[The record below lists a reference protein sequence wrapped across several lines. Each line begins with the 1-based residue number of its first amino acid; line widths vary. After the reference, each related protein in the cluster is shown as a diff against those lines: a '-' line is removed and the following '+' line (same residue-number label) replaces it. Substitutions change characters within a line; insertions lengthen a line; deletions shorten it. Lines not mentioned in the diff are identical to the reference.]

1 MAEEG
6 VPLSGYGVAV
16 ARWWREIL
24 AVSAVAALLGAAGVW
39 SLALVMPRYA
49 ASADVA
55 IVHRSATVALDNR
68 FRAVDVEPL
77 GRQAR
82 GQQARRAAL
91 VGLAHQADLAESVFN
106 RLQDDLEEGS
116 SPVQLLSAIDAELVT
131 VGMANNRPESDLIR
145 LTAYAPRA
153 TLAKALAD
161 AWAEAF
167 VEDSNA
173 VFATVPQQVVDTVGA
188 ELERVRTLYEEAEA
202 ELQAFTAATRIDL
215 LEQEIS
221 AKDAVIQEVVATWR
235 LTATAAFQKEMT
247 SRLSAI
253 DEDLTHLRQTR
264 ARLRDAEGIQS
275 QIDSSPSSVASNGL
289 AILLFKTRLVMSDTA
304 NLEIRL
310 GELPVVTAADQRQ
323 DIDATVES
331 LNRQIEFLQA
341 NVADQTGA
349 LGGLVGD
356 DESNDDTNIVR
367 GLLDAMVQQ
376 LDTNRDQPMM
386 ALLAKLESERRALAT
401 ERQNELTMQANLTVA
416 RDLAQ
421 TTLSTLQNEV
431 VELQLSIAS
440 APSQVRLASLAV
452 LPVDTAWPTA
462 PLVGGIFLVAGFL
475 AALLLAPLAS
485 AMGWQPPLGRQLAT
499 EH

>member
-24 AVSAVAALLGAAGVW
+24 AISAVAALLGAAGVW
-39 SLALVMPRYA
+39 SLALVVPRYA

-77 GRQAR
+77 ARQSR

-91 VGLAHQADLAESVFN
+91 VGLAHQADLAETVFN

-145 LTAYAPRA
+145 LTAYASQA

-173 VFATVPQQVVDTVGA
+173 LFTTVPQQVVDTVGA
-188 ELERVRTLYEEAEA
+188 ELARVRTLYEEAEA
-202 ELQAFTAATRIDL
+202 ELQAFTAAARIDL

-221 AKDAVIQEVVATWR
+221 AKDAVIQEVVSTWR
-235 LTATAAFQKEMT
+235 LTATAAFQKEIT

-253 DEDLTHLRQTR
+253 DEDLAHLRETR
-264 ARLRDAEGIQS
+264 ARLRDAQGIRL
-275 QIDSSPSSVASNGL
+275 QIDSSPSSVASNSL
-289 AILLFKTRLVMSDTA
+289 AISLFKARLVSSA
-304 NLEIRL
+304 RLEFRL
-310 GELPVVTAADQRQ
+310 GELPVVTAADQRK
-323 DIDATVES
+323 DLDTTIES
-331 LNRQIEFLQA
+331 LEQQIEFLQT
-341 NVADQTGA
+341 NVAAQTKA
-349 LGGLVGD
+349 LGALVGD
-356 DESNDDTNIVR
+356 EGGNGDTNIVR
-367 GLLDAMVQQ
+367 DLLGAMVRQ

-386 ALLAKLESERRALAT
+386 ALLAKLEGERRALAT
-401 ERQNELTMQANLTVA
+401 ARQNELTTQANLTVA

-462 PLVGGIFLVAGFL
+462 PLVGGVFLVIGFL

-485 AMGWQPPLGRQLAT
+485 AMGWQPPLGRRLAT
-499 EH
+499 A